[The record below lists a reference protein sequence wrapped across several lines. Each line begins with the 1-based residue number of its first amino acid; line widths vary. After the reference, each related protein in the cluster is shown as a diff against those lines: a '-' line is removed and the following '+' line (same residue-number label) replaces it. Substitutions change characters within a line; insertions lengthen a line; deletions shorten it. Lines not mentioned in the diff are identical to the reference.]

1 MEDKGKRLSDAIEYL
16 KNQGVINNLEDVA
29 VRVDRSKN
37 NISSAINGDKRYLS
51 DKFLKHFNACFKNI
65 FSPDWLLRGIGNMF
79 DGCGCTP
86 PENPSLYSRTS
97 SASNDGV
104 STEAQ
109 RPHNGGTTDLRDE
122 RIKLLEEKLA
132 FREEQLDVKD
142 ATIAEL
148 QRKLAELSE
157 GK

>member
-1 MEDKGKRLSDAIEYL
+1 MGNNDDIKARLRRVLEEKKSNVSKITE
-16 KNQGVINNLEDVA
+16 GEDVK
-29 VRVDRSKN
+29 RSTL
-37 NISSAINGDKRYLS
+37 SAQINGNSAVSYDTIRLFLRKFADLS
-51 DKFLKHFNACFKNI
+51 AE
-65 FSPDWLLRGIGNMF
+65 WLLKGEGTM
-79 DGCGCTP
+79 CGCSA
-86 PENPSLYSRTS
+86 ENPSLYHRSP
-97 SASNDGV
+97 SAPGTIG

-109 RPHNGGTTDLRDE
+109 RTHNGGTTDLRDE